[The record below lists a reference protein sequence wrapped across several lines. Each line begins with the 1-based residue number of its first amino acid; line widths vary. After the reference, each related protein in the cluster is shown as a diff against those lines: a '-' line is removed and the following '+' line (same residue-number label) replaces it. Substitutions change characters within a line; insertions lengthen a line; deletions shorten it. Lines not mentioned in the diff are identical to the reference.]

1 MFTTQRRLNRMNVL
15 RFIIFSVVVDFFFM
29 KEDEE
34 EVERGRSWHQ
44 SRNAKSDN
52 DISYRF

>member
-1 MFTTQRRLNRMNVL
+1 MNVL